1 MVESVAPA
9 LQGVG
14 TRKSRF
20 AMRWGDPIF
29 WGATLFFTLVLFA
42 LLCGVIAVLLVG
54 GWPALAHSGIAF
66 LWTAHWNPVTDTYG
80 AVVPLIGTIETSVI
94 AMLIGVPFSFGMAIF
109 LTELC
114 PHRLRQPIAIAIELL
129 AAIPSIIYG
138 MWGLFIVVPLF
149 QHHVEPALKTT
160 LGNIPLL
167 GNLFSGPPIGIGVLL
182 AGLILG
188 LMVLPFITSVMRE
201 VFASVP
207 PVLRESA
214 YGLGA
219 TRWEVVWRVVLPYC
233 RNGVAGAVML
243 GLGRALG
250 ETMAV
255 TFVIGNAHRLSLSL
269 LAPGTTISATLANE
283 FTEAVG
289 DIYTSALVALGLV
302 LFVLT
307 FLVLALGKKLLLGAR
322 AEGAEG
328 EVLA

>member
-160 LGNIPLL
+160 LGIIPLL

-201 VFASVP
+201 VFVSVP

-233 RNGVAGAVML
+233 RNGVAGAVIL

-289 DIYTSALVALGLV
+289 DIYTSALIALGLV

-307 FLVLALGKKLLLGAR
+307 FFVLALGKKLLLGAR

>member
-9 LQGVG
+9 LQGAG
-14 TRKSRF
+14 TRQSRF
-20 AMRWGDPIF
+20 AMRWGDPVF

-42 LLCGVIAVLLVG
+42 LLCGVVAVLFIG
-54 GWPALAHSGIAF
+54 GWPALVHSGISF
-66 LWTAHWNPVTDTYG
+66 LWTARWNPVTDTYG
-80 AVVPLIGTIETSVI
+80 ALVPLVGTLETSLI

-114 PHRLRQPIAIAIELL
+114 PHRLRQPISIAIELL
-129 AAIPSIIYG
+129 AAVPSIIYG
-138 MWGLFIVVPLF
+138 IWGLFIVVPIF
-149 QHHVEPALKTT
+149 QHDVEPALKAVF
-160 LGNIPLL
+160 GDIPLI
-167 GNLFSGPPIGIGVLL
+167 GNLFAGPPIGIGVLL

-201 VFASVP
+201 VFVSVP

-255 TFVIGNAHRLSLSL
+255 TFVIGNAHHLRLSL

-283 FTEAVG
+283 FTEAIG
-289 DIYTSALVALGLV
+289 DIYTSALIALGLV

-307 FLVLALGKKLLLGAR
+307 FFVLGIGKKLLLGAR
-322 AEGAEG
+322 SPGSEG
-328 EVLA
+328 EVLG

>member
-1 MVESVAPA
+1 
-9 LQGVG
+9 
-14 TRKSRF
+14 
-20 AMRWGDPIF
+20 MRWGDPIF

-114 PHRLRQPIAIAIELL
+114 PHRLQQPIAIAIELL

-307 FLVLALGKKLLLGAR
+307 FLVLALGKKLLLGVR